1 MPVPSSDQE
10 CSSRRQEAV
19 VGSFW
24 QLGSGNWE
32 LFGTCLLTSSA
43 TPKEKEAG
51 REPGLP
57 VIGTATAYWRV
68 RKNPAALAGFT
79 VYGLVAPLTSV

>member
-1 MPVPSSDQE
+1 M
-10 CSSRRQEAV
+10 
-19 VGSFW
+19 VGSLW

-32 LFGTCLLTSSA
+32 LPFDLPPDVVSYDH
-43 TPKEKEAG
+43 EKREAG